1 MHHKIN
7 KNHEPTLW
15 ALKNSLM
22 LMLSLLSVSI
32 SLKSASTSSAESFSP
47 VSFTPS
53 VNSFRLKPLLP
64 SSSILRNTLRHVK
77 QHIYQN
83 NNTSSCLVYVL
94 FLLTFS
100 RNIEL
105 LRWTTSVKVRSQ
117 TRIYVLNFPW
127 IWVRNV
133 FLQYLW
139 PVRWWPKE
147 SINIWACM
155 YPLLVC
161 RVVYSQLSSSVG
173 SMLCVK
179 SNVFRLDT
187 LCCLKFSQ

>member
-32 SLKSASTSSAESFSP
+32 SLKSASSCSADSFSP

-77 QHIYQN
+77 QHVYQN
-83 NNTSSCLVYVL
+83 NNTSISSVSYAKSMYLRFLRHMPITVL
-94 FLLTFS
+94 HYTFALNFH
-100 RNIEL
+100 REIEQMANTHHGNI
-105 LRWTTSVKVRSQ
+105 Q
-117 TRIYVLNFPW
+117 TRIYVIIFGRFLLN
-127 IWVRNV
+127 
-133 FLQYLW
+133 L
-139 PVRWWPKE
+139 
-147 SINIWACM
+147 
-155 YPLLVC
+155 
-161 RVVYSQLSSSVG
+161 G
-173 SMLCVK
+173 
-179 SNVFRLDT
+179 
-187 LCCLKFSQ
+187 